1 MAFMD
6 DVSSGETEVSSQEP
20 FSSDDDIAYP
30 NYSVDD
36 SSESSNDELNQQ
48 VANTLDEVPA
58 QEVEQGMGDGTNEP
72 SDDDWEDDIANI
84 PNFNFDAASAGLQL
98 EFENAVPTAIECFEK
113 LWDNEALRLISS
125 SMNNY
130 RDRLARTNRPHRR
143 NSRYGNIKVIS
154 PNEVKQFL
162 ALCILQGQ
170 KKHPSIRKMF
180 SMDPLY
186 YAPVFHHTLSGRR
199 FEQLLRCFSCAY
211 GYERQP
217 GDKLHRITPLMDLL
231 LLKFRNA
238 YYPQENLSLDLC
250 FFEKD

>member
-1 MAFMD
+1 M
-6 DVSSGETEVSSQEP
+6 
-20 FSSDDDIAYP
+20 
-30 NYSVDD
+30 
-36 SSESSNDELNQQ
+36 
-48 VANTLDEVPA
+48 
-58 QEVEQGMGDGTNEP
+58 
-72 SDDDWEDDIANI
+72 
-84 PNFNFDAASAGLQL
+84 
-98 EFENAVPTAIECFEK
+98 
-113 LWDNEALRLISS
+113 WDNEVLRLITSS
-125 SMNNY
+125 LNNY

-199 FEQLLRCFSCAY
+199 FEQLLRYFSCGY
-211 GYERQP
+211 GYEPQP

-231 LLKFRNA
+231 LLKF
-238 YYPQENLSLDLC
+238 SLC
-250 FFEKD
+250 FTSVCF

>member
-6 DVSSGETEVSSQEP
+6 DVSSGETEVSSQSEP
-20 FSSDDDIAYP
+20 FSSDDDIADP

-113 LWDNEALRLISS
+113 LWDNEVLRLITS

-199 FEQLLRCFSCAY
+199 FEQLLR
-211 GYERQP
+211 
-217 GDKLHRITPLMDLL
+217 
-231 LLKFRNA
+231 
-238 YYPQENLSLDLC
+238 
-250 FFEKD
+250 